1 MSGAQQHLDLER
13 LARVIAMGGSGHDGE
28 ALAALRQADRS
39 IRDAGMTWHD
49 VLLPGRLIEALAA
62 EVQQLRDELTALR
75 VAKAAETQQ
84 LRDALTAARHRRR
97 PTQHQRGA
105 APVGI
110 IILGCIAAMYI
121 MFGDIIGGCAGG
133 AVPVANS
140 SPNITGI
147 SLPATVASSAC
158 TQRPPD
164 EARYVG
170 EYPDGSTNVLWR
182 DCDRPQPARSDADTG
197 FISGLRVLRQQ
208 ILQEQLHQLQQGR

>member
-39 IRDAGMTWHD
+39 IRNAGMTWHD
-49 VLLPGRLIEALAA
+49 VLLPGRLAA

-75 VAKAAETQQ
+75 AAKAAETQQ
-84 LRDALTAARHRRR
+84 LRDAIRAVRHRRR
-97 PTQHQRGA
+97 PTQHQRGRA
-105 APVGI
+105 GF

-121 MFGDIIGGCAGG
+121 MFGDVIGGCAGG

-147 SLPATVASSAC
+147 SLPATAQTLLGRRLLLVEEADESA
-158 TQRPPD
+158 D
-164 EARYVG
+164 
-170 EYPDGSTNVLWR
+170 D
-182 DCDRPQPARSDADTG
+182 
-197 FISGLRVLRQQ
+197 LR
-208 ILQEQLHQLQQGR
+208 I

>member
-75 VAKAAETQQ
+75 AAKAAETQQ
-84 LRDALTAARHRRR
+84 LRDALTAVRHRRR

-105 APVGI
+105 APLGI

-140 SPNITGI
+140 AGVHADRAGVMIEVPGGGGAGPISPNFARICR
-147 SLPATVASSAC
+147 SS
-158 TQRPPD
+158 RIL
-164 EARYVG
+164 G
-170 EYPDGSTNVLWR
+170 ENG
-182 DCDRPQPARSDADTG
+182 
-197 FISGLRVLRQQ
+197 
-208 ILQEQLHQLQQGR
+208 